1 MDSDC
6 LFRSASVNHLQN
18 CVSTNRFVRSPP
30 TLWHRLH
37 RLTENL
43 ERNLVATL
51 LPKWNAASFWQT
63 HNGFLWRLR
72 FSRRSHFNNQNCMS
86 LFLVPRPP
94 SLAPFRKCMDWV
106 MGVMSAF
113 ASNNYKLQN
122 LVAFWRQ
129 IKILR
134 VRTYDFPAV
143 NNLKPNPPTQNLVSG
158 VVKVNSDRDW
168 GFQLCDNL
176 RGINAHCEIAD
187 FSDRWVK
194 RCHHSAHKHHSH
206 QNPASHFYHSP
217 PFCHSAV
224 STEWN
229 LRAHCHVPLRVS
241 K

>member
-1 MDSDC
+1 MPFRFSASLFPRVHPFHPNPHGHSVAWRLSLWVVVTDSEGEIKENRFCFWQKNLPVNEDCACTFAPRRVDSDC
-6 LFRSASVNHLQN
+6 LFRSTSVNHLQN
-18 CVSTNRFVRSPP
+18 CVSASCFVRSPP

-43 ERNLVATL
+43 ERNLLATL
-51 LPKWNAASFWQT
+51 LPKGNAASFWQT

-72 FSRRSHFNNQNCMS
+72 FSRRSHFNDQNRMS

-94 SLAPFRKCMDWV
+94 SFAPFRKCMDWV
-106 MGVMSAF
+106 MGVMSTF

-143 NNLKPNPPTQNLVSG
+143 NNLKLNLPTQSLISS

-168 GFQLCDNL
+168 GFQL
-176 RGINAHCEIAD
+176 
-187 FSDRWVK
+187 
-194 RCHHSAHKHHSH
+194 
-206 QNPASHFYHSP
+206 
-217 PFCHSAV
+217 
-224 STEWN
+224 
-229 LRAHCHVPLRVS
+229 
-241 K
+241 